1 MQLNNKSYLDLES
14 EFCQYESA
22 KVVIL
27 PFPYEGGISSG
38 GGAGEA
44 PAAVIEAS
52 AQLEFYDEI
61 LKFEPY
67 RVGIATLAPPDL
79 SGMSPERMFDT
90 IYGISR
96 RVLADGKFLVVVGGD
111 HSISSGYCQA
121 LFEKNHS
128 LSVVQIDAHSDLRDS
143 YLGSK
148 LSHASIMSRVR
159 EMTKNTLQVGMR
171 AISREE
177 AELIEHEKI
186 PVFTMTEYRRD
197 PEAAIAV
204 LKGLP
209 DPVFITLDV
218 DAFDWSVIWSTGT
231 PEPGGF
237 TWDEMMDFLTAIFR
251 HKQVVGFDVVE
262 LSASPF
268 DRNSPHAVA
277 KLIYRMIGLWL
288 HYQTASAL
296 DLINPC
302 LFPHQPS

>member
-1 MQLNNKSYLDLES
+1 MQLNDQSYLDLEE
-14 EFCQYESA
+14 EFCQYETA
-22 KVVIL
+22 RIVIL

-38 GGAGEA
+38 GGTAEA

-52 AQLEFYDEI
+52 AQLEFYDEV
-61 LKFEPY
+61 LKFEPF

-90 IYGISR
+90 IYAISR

-121 LFEKNHS
+121 LFERYPT
-128 LSVVQIDAHSDLRDS
+128 LSVVQLDAHSDLRDS

-148 LSHASIMSRVR
+148 LSHASVMARVR
-159 EMTKNTLQVGMR
+159 EMTRHTLQVGMR
-171 AISREE
+171 AISLEE
-177 AELIEHEKI
+177 AQEIERQQI
-186 PVFTMTEYRRD
+186 PVFTMTDYRQD
-197 PEAAIAV
+197 PQAAIAV
-204 LKGLP
+204 LDALP

-237 TWDEMMDFLTAIFR
+237 TWDEMMDFLTTVFR
-251 HKQVVGFDVVE
+251 HKKVVGFDVVE
-262 LSASPF
+262 LSAAPF

-277 KLIYRMIGLWL
+277 KLIYRMIGLLL
-288 HYQTASAL
+288 HHRPSAL
-296 DLINPC
+296 DLIDPC
-302 LFPHQPS
+302 LFPHQPA

>member
-1 MQLNNKSYLDLES
+1 MQLNDQSYLDLDP
-14 EFCQYESA
+14 EFCQYDSA
-22 KVVIL
+22 RIVIL

-38 GGAGEA
+38 GGTGEA

-61 LKFEPY
+61 LKFEPF
-67 RVGIATLAPPDL
+67 RVGIATLRPPDL

-90 IYGISR
+90 LYDLCR
-96 RVLADGKFLVVVGGD
+96 KVLADGKFLVVVGGD
-111 HSISSGYCQA
+111 HSISSAYCQA
-121 LFEKNHS
+121 LFERHPT
-128 LSVVQIDAHSDLRDS
+128 LSVVQLDAHSDLRDS

-148 LSHASIMSRVR
+148 LSHASVMARVR
-159 EMTKNTLQVGMR
+159 EMTTSTLQVGMR
-171 AISREE
+171 AISIEE
-177 AELIEHEKI
+177 AEMIEREKI
-186 PVFTMTEYRRD
+186 PVFTMTDYRKD
-197 PEAAIAV
+197 PQAAVAV
-204 LKGLP
+204 LDALT

-237 TWDEMMDFLTAIFR
+237 TWDEMMVFLAAVFQ
-251 HKQVVGFDVVE
+251 HKKVVGFDVVE

-288 HYQTASAL
+288 HYQPSAL
-296 DLINPC
+296 DLVDPC
-302 LFPHQPS
+302 LFPHQPA

>member
-1 MQLNNKSYLDLES
+1 MQLNDRSFLDLEE
-14 EFCQYESA
+14 EFCRYESA

-38 GGAGEA
+38 GGTGEA

-52 AQLEFYDEI
+52 AQLEFYDET
-61 LKFEPY
+61 LKFEPFK
-67 RVGIATLAPPDL
+67 VGIATLTPPDL

-90 IYGISR
+90 IYDISR

-121 LFEKNHS
+121 LFERYPT
-128 LSVVQIDAHSDLRDS
+128 LSVVQLDAHSDLRDA

-148 LSHASIMSRVR
+148 LSHASVMSRIR
-159 EMTKNTLQVGMR
+159 EMTKRTLQVGMR

-177 AELIEHEKI
+177 AEQIDKEKI

-197 PEAAIAV
+197 PKVAIAV
-204 LKGLP
+204 LDALT
-209 DPVFITLDV
+209 DPVFVTLDV
-218 DAFDWSVIWSTGT
+218 DAFDWSVVWSTGT

-237 TWDEMMDFLTAIFR
+237 TWDEMMAFLTTVFR
-251 HKQVVGFDVVE
+251 HKKVVGFDVVE
-262 LSASPF
+262 LSAAPF

-288 HYQTASAL
+288 FYQ
-296 DLINPC
+296 
-302 LFPHQPS
+302 QP

>member
-1 MQLNNKSYLDLES
+1 MQVNDTSYLDLDA
-14 EFCQYESA
+14 EFCQYETA

-38 GGAGEA
+38 SGTGEA
-44 PAAVIEAS
+44 PAAVLLAS
-52 AQLEFYDEI
+52 AQLEFYDEV

-67 RVGIATLAPPDL
+67 RVGIATLAAPDL
-79 SGMSPERMFDT
+79 RGLSPERMFDT

-121 LFEKNHS
+121 LFEQNPT
-128 LSVVQIDAHSDLRDS
+128 LSVVQIDAHSDLRDA

-148 LSHASIMSRVR
+148 LSHASAMARVR

-171 AISREE
+171 AISSEE
-177 AELIEHEKI
+177 AELIAQEKI
-186 PVFTMTEYRRD
+186 PVFTMTEYRKNPD
-197 PEAAIAV
+197 AALAV
-204 LKGLP
+204 LDRLP

-218 DAFDWSVIWSTGT
+218 DAVDWSVIWSTGT

-237 TWDEMMDFLTAIFR
+237 TWDEMMAFLTAIFQ
-251 HKQVVGFDVVE
+251 HKKVVGFDVVE
-262 LSASPF
+262 LSAAPF

-277 KLIYRMIGLWL
+277 KLIYRMLGLWL
-288 HYQTASAL
+288 HHQPTTL
-296 DLINPC
+296 DLINPA
-302 LFPHQPS
+302 LSPQAA

>member
-1 MQLNNKSYLDLES
+1 MQLNPISYLELEE
-14 EFCQYESA
+14 EFCQYSSA
-22 KVVIL
+22 KVVVL

-38 GGAGEA
+38 GGTGAA
-44 PAAVIEAS
+44 PEAVIVAS
-52 AQLEFYDEI
+52 AQLEFYDET

-67 RVGIATLAPPDL
+67 RAGIATLAPPKL
-79 SGMSPERMFDT
+79 EGMSPERMFDT
-90 IYGISR
+90 IYDLSR
-96 RVLADGKFLVVVGGD
+96 RVLADGKFLVVIGGD

-121 LFEKNHS
+121 LFERHPT

-148 LSHASIMSRVR
+148 LSHASVMARIR
-159 EMTKNTLQVGMR
+159 EMTPHTLQVGMR

-177 AELIEHEKI
+177 AELIDRECL

-197 PEAAIAV
+197 PQAALAA
-204 LKGLP
+204 LKRLP

-237 TWDEMMDFLTAIFR
+237 SWDEMMAFLTAIFQ
-251 HKQVVGFDVVE
+251 HKTVVGFDVVE
-262 LSASPF
+262 LSASAV

-288 HYQTASAL
+288 YNQPSAL
-296 DLINPC
+296 DLIDPC
-302 LFPHQPS
+302 LFPHQP

>member
-1 MQLNNKSYLDLES
+1 MQLNDKNFLDLEA
-14 EFCQYESA
+14 EFCRYESA
-22 KVVIL
+22 TIVIL

-38 GGAGEA
+38 GGAGAA

-52 AQLEFYDEI
+52 AQLEFYDEV

-121 LFEKNHS
+121 LFERNHS
-128 LSVVQIDAHSDLRDS
+128 LSVVQLDAHSDLRDS

-148 LSHASIMSRVR
+148 LSHASVMARVR
-159 EMTKNTLQVGMR
+159 EMTQNTLQVGMR

-177 AELIEHEKI
+177 AEQIEEEQI
-186 PVFTMTEYRRD
+186 PVFTMTDYRKD
-197 PEAAIAV
+197 PAAALKV
-204 LKGLP
+204 LERLP
-209 DPVFITLDV
+209 NPVFITLDV

-237 TWDEMMDFLTAIFR
+237 SWDEMMSFLTAIFQ
-251 HKQVVGFDVVE
+251 HKKVVGFDVVE

-288 HYQTASAL
+288 HHQTAT
-296 DLINPC
+296 
-302 LFPHQPS
+302 

>member
-1 MQLNNKSYLDLES
+1 MQLNDKSYLDLEA

-38 GGAGEA
+38 GGAGQA

-79 SGMSPERMFDT
+79 RGMSPERMFDT

-121 LFEKNHS
+121 LFERNQS
-128 LSVVQIDAHSDLRDS
+128 LSVVQLDAHSDLRDS

-148 LSHASIMSRVR
+148 LSHASVMARVR
-159 EMTKNTLQVGMR
+159 EMTENTLQVGMR

-177 AELIEHEKI
+177 AERIDKEKI
-186 PVFTMTEYRRD
+186 PVFTMTEYRKD
-197 PEAAIAV
+197 PQAAMAV
-204 LKGLP
+204 LDRLP

-237 TWDEMMDFLTAIFR
+237 TWDEMMTFLTAIFQ
-251 HKQVVGFDVVE
+251 HKKVVGFDVVE

-288 HYQTASAL
+288 YHQQPSAL
-296 DLINPC
+296 
-302 LFPHQPS
+302 

>member
-1 MQLNNKSYLDLES
+1 MQLNDKSYLELEA

-38 GGAGEA
+38 GGTGEA

-52 AQLEFYDEI
+52 AQLEFYDEV

-67 RVGIATLAPPDL
+67 RAGIATLVPPDL

-90 IYGISR
+90 IYGIAR

-121 LFEKNHS
+121 LFERNPS
-128 LSVVQIDAHSDLRDS
+128 LSVVQLDAHSDLRDS

-148 LSHASIMSRVR
+148 LSHASVMARVR
-159 EMTKNTLQVGMR
+159 EMTQNTLQVGMR

-177 AELIEHEKI
+177 AELIDREKI
-186 PVFTMTEYRRD
+186 PVFTMTEYRKD
-197 PEAAIAV
+197 PQAALAV
-204 LKGLP
+204 LDSLP

-237 TWDEMMDFLTAIFR
+237 TWDEMMTFLTAIFR
-251 HKQVVGFDVVE
+251 HKNVVGFDVVE
-262 LSASPF
+262 LSAAPF

-288 HYQTASAL
+288 YHQQPKTA
-296 DLINPC
+296 
-302 LFPHQPS
+302 

>member
-1 MQLNNKSYLDLES
+1 MQINDQSYLDLEA

-22 KVVIL
+22 RVVIL
-27 PFPYEGGISSG
+27 PFPYEGGISAG
-38 GGAGEA
+38 GGTGAA

-52 AQLEFYDEI
+52 AVLEFYDEV

-79 SGMSPERMFDT
+79 RGLSPERMFDT
-90 IYGISR
+90 IYDLAR

-121 LFEKNHS
+121 LFERHPT
-128 LSVVQIDAHSDLRDS
+128 LSVVQLDAHSDLRDS

-148 LSHASIMSRVR
+148 LSHASVMARIR
-159 EMTKNTLQVGMR
+159 EMTPHTLQVGMR

-177 AELIEHEKI
+177 AELIDHEQL
-186 PVFTMTEYRRD
+186 PVFTMTEYRQD
-197 PEAAIAV
+197 PAAALAV
-204 LKGLP
+204 LRRLP

-237 TWDEMMDFLTAIFR
+237 TWDEMMDFLAAIFQ

-262 LSASPF
+262 LSASPV

-288 HYQTASAL
+288 HHQPTAL
-296 DLINPC
+296 DLIDPC
-302 LFPHQPS
+302 LFPHQPA

>member
-1 MQLNNKSYLDLES
+1 MQLNDKSYLDLEA

-38 GGAGEA
+38 GGTGEA

-67 RVGIATLAPPDL
+67 RAGIATLAPPNL

-90 IYGISR
+90 IYGIAR
-96 RVLADGKFLVVVGGD
+96 RLLADGKFLIVVGGD

-121 LFEKNHS
+121 LFEKNPF

-171 AISREE
+171 AISRQE
-177 AELIEHEKI
+177 AELIEQEKI
-186 PVFTMTEYRRD
+186 PVFTMTEYRKD
-197 PEAAIAV
+197 PQAAIAV
-204 LKGLP
+204 LKRLP

-237 TWDEMMDFLTAIFR
+237 TWDEMMDFLSAIFQ

-288 HYQTASAL
+288 HYQPSAL
-296 DLINPC
+296 DLIDPC
-302 LFPHQPS
+302 LFPHQPA